1 VVIVSQVGEVE
12 GLSLSEIRRSRASTS
27 FGEEG
32 GTAKYL
38 QPADIRPMII
48 LSNAGTSLC
57 KNARRIRSRLRSM
70 SDHSECSSRIRF
82 FASSRVKR
90 LSPTS
95 AAEATFSTPF
105 GNGGMPAALTGKPYR
120 APRLRVTV
128 FLSRQ
133 PEESCGTLGRDR
145 IRWGLDRFS
154 YADAAASL
162 FS

>member
-1 VVIVSQVGEVE
+1 
-12 GLSLSEIRRSRASTS
+12 
-27 FGEEG
+27 
-32 GTAKYL
+32 
-38 QPADIRPMII
+38 MII
-48 LSNAGTSLC
+48 LSDAGASPC

-90 LSPTS
+90 PISNVSSRRDVQHTIRRRWHACGFHSKALPRRRN
-95 AAEATFSTPF
+95 F
-105 GNGGMPAALTGKPYR
+105 G
-120 APRLRVTV
+120 VTL

-133 PEESCGTLGRDR
+133 PEESCGTLVRDR
-145 IRWGLDRFS
+145 IRCGLDRFS